1 MELHGAIKK
10 TQYARAK
17 EASRNQSNL
26 QGSDLVSLL
35 ECLGSVGISY
45 DSISPNYPSV
55 GIPYVGVS
63 CNFGPQQPLFLAAV
77 CRSVGDTLRR
87 TTLRSDFTS
96 VNTSQVNSLVDKILQ
111 CFVQTMHFG
120 TDFAVLLRDEI
131 EYTLKQTR
139 TRFCDRL
146 RPNARIQPQCQ
157 CHSQSFAS
165 VLCQRSGWWHDSHV
179 ARGGPRCAWFSA
191 TLLVEV
197 TLAFKLGLKWS
208 FERRAT
214 FI

>member
-1 MELHGAIKK
+1 MFC
-10 TQYARAK
+10 
-17 EASRNQSNL
+17 SNL
-26 QGSDLVSLL
+26 
-35 ECLGSVGISY
+35 
-45 DSISPNYPSV
+45 
-55 GIPYVGVS
+55 
-63 CNFGPQQPLFLAAV
+63 
-77 CRSVGDTLRR
+77 
-87 TTLRSDFTS
+87 
-96 VNTSQVNSLVDKILQ
+96 
-111 CFVQTMHFG
+111 HFG

-165 VLCQRSGWWHDSHV
+165 VVCQRSGWWHDSRV

-197 TLAFKLGLKWS
+197 TLTFKLGLKWS
-208 FERRAT
+208 FTRTVLTVHCEGQELDRD
-214 FI
+214 